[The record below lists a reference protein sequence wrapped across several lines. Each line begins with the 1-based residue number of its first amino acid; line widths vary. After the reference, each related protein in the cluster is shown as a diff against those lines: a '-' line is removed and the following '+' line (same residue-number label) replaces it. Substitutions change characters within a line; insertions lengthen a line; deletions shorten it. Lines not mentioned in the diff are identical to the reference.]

1 MIPNK
6 LYFNSAIKSLE
17 NKNNF
22 LVWWFPFNGIIRNS
36 DGEEVG
42 TLSTQIIDKLIES
55 EKLEFISYGSGLL
68 DHERYY
74 KLKTELF

>member
-6 LYFNSAIKSLE
+6 LYFSTALRELE

-22 LVWWFPFNGIIRNS
+22 LVWWLPWNGIIRNHY
-36 DGEEVG
+36 GEEIG
-42 TLSTQIIDKLIES
+42 TLSTQIVEKLIES
-55 EKLEFISYGSGLL
+55 EKLEFRSNGSGLL

-74 KLKTELF
+74 KLKLSVS

>member
-1 MIPNK
+1 MMPNK
-6 LYFNSAIKSLE
+6 LYFNSALKALE
-17 NKNNF
+17 NKENF
-22 LVWWFPFNGIIRNS
+22 LVWWFPFNGIIRNN

-55 EKLEFISYGSGLL
+55 EKLEFNSYGKGLL

-74 KLKTELF
+74 TLIER